1 MQNAKKKKNV
11 SFKKRRVRERT
22 YENREAI
29 SI

>member
-1 MQNAKKKKNV
+1 MQNAKKKNV